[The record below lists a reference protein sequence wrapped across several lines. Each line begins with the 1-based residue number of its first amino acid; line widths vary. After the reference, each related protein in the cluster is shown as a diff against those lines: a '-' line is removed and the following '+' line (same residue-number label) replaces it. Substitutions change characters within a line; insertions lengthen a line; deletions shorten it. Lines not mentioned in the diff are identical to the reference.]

1 MRLLLDPDG
10 EHGQVGGSQ
19 VSIRGKGINYDTGF
33 TPAGQTSR
41 PNFDPAQV
49 ERELRVIAQELHCNS
64 VRISGADPERIE
76 IAARLAADAGLE
88 VWFAPFPCELSR
100 EDTAAVLLDCA
111 DRAEKLRQAG
121 AEVVLVTGCEL
132 SLFGAG
138 FVPGTTFAER
148 IPNLFSSDVSA
159 VGKELSD
166 YLATV
171 AADARTRFGGKITYA
186 AGPWEEIDWTPFD
199 IVAVDGYRDASN
211 KDYFPYLIKRRFEH
225 GKPVA
230 ITEFGCCGYVGA
242 GDKGGMGWAIIDTAS
257 DPMRLDGDYVRDEG
271 EQVRYLHDSLPIF
284 EDAGV
289 DSAFWFTF
297 AGYRFPQR
305 AEPRLDL
312 DLAAYG
318 VVAIQD
324 DDGTT
329 WRPKEVFHALAAAY
343 DPAEG

>member
-1 MRLLLDPDG
+1 
-10 EHGQVGGSQ
+10 
-19 VSIRGKGINYDTGF
+19 VSIRGRGINYDTGF
-33 TPAGQTSR
+33 APAGQTSR

-49 ERELRVIAQELHCNS
+49 ERELQVIAQELHCTS

-100 EDTAAVLLDCA
+100 EDTATILLDCA
-111 DRAEKLRQAG
+111 ERAEKLRQSG

-138 FVPGTTFAER
+138 FVPGYTFAER
-148 IPNLFSSDVSA
+148 IPNLFSSDVGA
-159 VGKELSD
+159 VCAELSG

-171 AADARTRFGGKITYA
+171 AADCRTRFGGKITYA

-199 IVAVDGYRDASN
+199 IVAVDGYRDVSN
-211 KDYFPYLIKRRFEH
+211 KDYFPYLIQRRFEH

-230 ITEFGCCGYVGA
+230 ITEFGSCGYVGA
-242 GDKGGMGWAIIDTAS
+242 GDKGGMGWAIVDMES
-257 DPMRLDGDYVRDEG
+257 DLTRLDGDYVRDEG
-271 EQVRYLHDSLPIF
+271 EQVRYLNDLLRIF
-284 EDAGV
+284 DAAGV

-305 AEPRLDL
+305 DDPRLDL
-312 DLAAYG
+312 DMATYG

-324 DDGTT
+324 DEGAT

-343 DPAEG
+343 DPAAHDPASYDPAEG